1 MSPAGRVLRPYI
13 QRQWKALAGAGGATA
28 VLTAADLAK
37 PWPLALVVDH
47 LLVRQAPFS
56 LDGDDWRLLAGIAV
70 LVLLIALAEAGALY
84 LSNLWLQTAGERIS
98 HELRIAVYDHLQRLS
113 LAYHQKRPKGDLVTR
128 VTGDVNAMGDLFAQ
142 QLGAIAQALLL
153 SLGMTVVLIV
163 LDPVL
168 ALVSLATT
176 PALLGISWVYR
187 GRVRSTARVRRR
199 HEGEIAS
206 TANEALSAMAV
217 VKAFGGEQLEAE
229 RVRAGSERRM
239 AVGVDIARLQAGFDG
254 LVGAVR
260 AIGTALVI
268 VVGVMRVAA
277 GALSPGELLVFV
289 SYTRKAYNPLKSLAR
304 ESTKVAATMAKA
316 DRIAEILAADD
327 VLEERPGAYRGGRAG
342 GDVALERVS
351 FAYDRA
357 RPVLHDVSMKVAA
370 GECVALVGPS
380 GAGKSTLGA
389 LVARFHDP
397 TEGRV
402 LIDGRDAR
410 DCALEWLRAQVAV
423 LLQDTVLFTGTV
435 RDNIAYGSE
444 AGDEEIVAAAK
455 AAVAHEFIR
464 ELPEGYDTEL
474 DPQGAGLSGG
484 QRQRIGIARTLL
496 RDPPILL
503 LDEPTTALDAA
514 AEAQLLDGLRTLMRG
529 RTTILVS
536 HSPRLTRLA
545 DRVVSL
551 KRGESAGADSLASS
565 LREHRGRVVG
575 HGRALDPALPQL
587 ERLLDPDAMA
597 EVLDRSLEARLGEV
611 AVSRVVY
618 KPGEL
623 VAVHY
628 RAQVDGT
635 EHDAVATSIA
645 GIDLAE
651 RARQPRYAER
661 ARRING
667 RSPAPNPL
675 SYDDDVGTLITWLP
689 FDPRLPALGEPS
701 DELARRLGAE
711 VTGEVEL
718 IGYKPRGRA
727 VLRLGGLVLKAYG
740 RERQFEAALA
750 GLQASQHGPLP
761 TAAYAGAVPELR
773 LTAQE
778 RIAGRTAGEAVD
790 VAADAGAMAAALQRA
805 DLAPALAMFAKRT
818 RKGIGASRFPAYP
831 PARLLD
837 AAARKAEV
845 VETVLPQLGDRL
857 DALVRRLGDAP
868 PAGLPLVP
876 AHGDFHVDQLLVRDR
891 DIAVVDFDQLCVAA
905 PALDLATY
913 AADVVRGRPGDLE
926 RLQAVLEPLLEGYGD
941 RPEALDWHVSAAVLA
956 RAAHPFQR
964 QVPGWRE
971 RAEATIAV
979 AEVSLG

>member
-1 MSPAGRVLRPYI
+1 
-13 QRQWKALAGAGGATA
+13 
-28 VLTAADLAK
+28 
-37 PWPLALVVDH
+37 
-47 LLVRQAPFS
+47 
-56 LDGDDWRLLAGIAV
+56 V

-113 LAYHQKRPKGDLVTR
+113 LAFHQKRQKGDLLTR

-142 QLGAIAQALLL
+142 QLGTITQALLL
-153 SLGMTVVLIV
+153 SFGMTVVLLV

-176 PALLGISWVYR
+176 PALLGISWIYR
-187 GRVRSTARVRRR
+187 RRVRSTARVRRA
-199 HEGEIAS
+199 HEGRIAS
-206 TANEALSAMAV
+206 IAGEALSAMAV
-217 VKAFGGEQLEAE
+217 VKAFGGERLESD
-229 RVRAGSERRM
+229 RVRAGSEQRM

-260 AIGTALVI
+260 AVGTALVI

-316 DRIAEILAADD
+316 DRIAELLAADD
-327 VLEERPGAYRGGRAG
+327 MLEERPGAFRGGRAA

-351 FAYDRA
+351 FAYDA
-357 RPVLHDVSMKVAA
+357 DRPVLHNVSLTIAA

-397 TEGRV
+397 VEGRV

-410 DCALEWLRAQVAV
+410 DCALDWLRAQVAM
-423 LLQDTVLFTGTV
+423 LLQDTVLFTGSV
-435 RDNIAYGSE
+435 RDNIAYGSD
-444 AGDEEIVAAAK
+444 ASDDEIVAAAR
-455 AAVAHEFIR
+455 AAVAHEFVC
-464 ELPEGYDTEL
+464 ELPQGYDTEL
-474 DPQGAGLSGG
+474 GPQGVGLSGG

-514 AEAQLLDGLRTLMRG
+514 SEAQLLDGLKTLMRG

-545 DRVVSL
+545 DRVVRL
-551 KRGESAGADSLASS
+551 E
-565 LREHRGRVVG
+565 RGRMVDR
-575 HGRALDPALPQL
+575 GRALDPALPQL

-597 EVLDRSLEARLGEV
+597 EVLDRSLDAPLGDV

-623 VAVHY
+623 LAVHY
-628 RAQVDGT
+628 RADVG
-635 EHDAVATSIA
+635 DAVATCIS
-645 GIDLAE
+645 GVDLAE
-651 RARQPRYAER
+651 RARRPQYAER
-661 ARRING
+661 ARRIDG

-675 SYDDDVGTLITWLP
+675 RYDDEVGTLVTWLP
-689 FDPRLPALGEPS
+689 FDPRLPALGEPA
-701 DELARRLGAE
+701 DELARRLGTKPE
-711 VTGEVEL
+711 EPVL

-727 VLRLGGLVLKAYG
+727 VLRLGDLILKAYG
-740 RERQFEAALA
+740 SERRFEAALA
-750 GLQASQHGPLP
+750 GLQASQDGPLP
-761 TAAYAGAVPELR
+761 TAAYAGAVLELR
-773 LTAQE
+773 LTAQ
-778 RIAGRTAGEAVD
+778 ASLSGRTAEQAAD
-790 VAADAGAMAAALQRA
+790 VAAEAGALATALQRA
-805 DLAPALAMFAKRT
+805 EIAPA
-818 RKGIGASRFPAYP
+818 IAYP
-831 PARLLD
+831 PEKLLD
-837 AAARKAEV
+837 AAVRKAGV
-845 VETVLPQLGDRL
+845 VETVMPELSDRL
-857 DALVRRLGDAP
+857 DTIVRRLGDAL

-876 AHGDFHVDQLLVRDR
+876 AHGDFHVDQLLLRDD
-891 DIAVVDFDQLCVAA
+891 DIAVVDFDGLCLAA

-913 AADVVRGRPGDLE
+913 AADVVRGRPGD
-926 RLQAVLEPLLEGYGD
+926 RDKLQAVLEPLLEGYGG
-941 RPEALDWHVSAAVLA
+941 RPDALEWHLAAAVLA

-971 RAEATIAV
+971 RVEATVAV
-979 AEVSLG
+979 AEAGLG

>member
-1 MSPAGRVLRPYI
+1 MSPAARALRPYI
-13 QRQWKALAGAGGATA
+13 QRQWKALAGAGGATG

-37 PWPLALVVDH
+37 PWPLALVVDQ

-113 LAYHQKRPKGDLVTR
+113 LAFHQKRPKGDLVTR

-153 SLGMTVVLIV
+153 SLGMTVVLLV

-176 PALLGISWVYR
+176 PALLGISWIYR

-327 VLEERPGAYRGGRAG
+327 VLEERPGAYRGGRAD
-342 GDVALERVS
+342 GDVALEGVS
-351 FAYDRA
+351 FAYDRE
-357 RPVLHDVSMKVAA
+357 RPVLHDVSMKVGA

-397 TEGRV
+397 SKGRV

-410 DCALEWLRAQVAV
+410 DCALEWLRAQVAI

-435 RDNIAYGSE
+435 RENIAYGSQ
-444 AGDEEIVAAAK
+444 ASDEEIVAAAK

-464 ELPEGYDTEL
+464 ELPEGYETEL
-474 DPQGAGLSGG
+474 GPQGIGLSGG

-514 AEAQLLDGLRTLMRG
+514 AEAQLLDGLRTLVRG
-529 RTTILVS
+529 RTTILIS

-545 DRVVSL
+545 DRVVRLEHGNRWRDPCEFAS
-551 KRGESAGADSLASS
+551 RTSRPCESAHGRCRWTRPCPSSSGCSTRTRWRRCSPGRSTRHSTRRRSAASS
-565 LREHRGRVVG
+565 TSPASSSPSTTTRGW
-575 HGRALDPALPQL
+575 RAPSTTRWPPASPASTSPSA
-587 ERLLDPDAMA
+587 RGSRATPTARGGSTA
-597 EVLDRSLEARLGEV
+597 ARPRGTPSRTTTRSARSSPGCPSTRGCPRS
-611 AVSRVVY
+611 ASR
-618 KPGEL
+618 
-623 VAVHY
+623 
-628 RAQVDGT
+628 
-635 EHDAVATSIA
+635 ATSWRA
-645 GIDLAE
+645 GW
-651 RARQPRYAER
+651 ARTR
-661 ARRING
+661 
-667 RSPAPNPL
+667 PA
-675 SYDDDVGTLITWLP
+675 SSSSSATS
-689 FDPRLPALGEPS
+689 R
-701 DELARRLGAE
+701 
-711 VTGEVEL
+711 
-718 IGYKPRGRA
+718 
-727 VLRLGGLVLKAYG
+727 
-740 RERQFEAALA
+740 EAAPSSASA
-750 GLQASQHGPLP
+750 GS
-761 TAAYAGAVPELR
+761 
-773 LTAQE
+773 
-778 RIAGRTAGEAVD
+778 
-790 VAADAGAMAAALQRA
+790 
-805 DLAPALAMFAKRT
+805 
-818 RKGIGASRFPAYP
+818 
-831 PARLLD
+831 
-837 AAARKAEV
+837 
-845 VETVLPQLGDRL
+845 
-857 DALVRRLGDAP
+857 
-868 PAGLPLVP
+868 
-876 AHGDFHVDQLLVRDR
+876 
-891 DIAVVDFDQLCVAA
+891 C
-905 PALDLATY
+905 
-913 AADVVRGRPGDLE
+913 
-926 RLQAVLEPLLEGYGD
+926 
-941 RPEALDWHVSAAVLA
+941 
-956 RAAHPFQR
+956 
-964 QVPGWRE
+964 
-971 RAEATIAV
+971 
-979 AEVSLG
+979 